1 MIDSPLSWTGRDIVA
16 MAIGAFA
23 GGIFVDD
30 NLLACGGDCGNVA
43 LGAGNVGVAAS

>member
-1 MIDSPLSWTGRDIVA
+1 

-30 NLLACGGDCGNVA
+30 DLLAVGCDRGNVA
-43 LGAGNVGVAAS
+43 LGAGNVGVAAG